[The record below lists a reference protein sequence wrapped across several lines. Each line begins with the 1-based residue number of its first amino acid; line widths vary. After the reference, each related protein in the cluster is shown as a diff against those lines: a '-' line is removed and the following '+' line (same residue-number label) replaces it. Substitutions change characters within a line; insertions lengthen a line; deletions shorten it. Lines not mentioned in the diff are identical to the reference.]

1 LGKQFCNTGPYQLA
15 VYATFGFRW
24 SESIELEFAKNER
37 PPLFSVLNGLDNLG
51 SMTRKLMSSSPLW
64 TKFDEVKNMRVRESL
79 LLLSL
84 GCTLGLVGCTQETIK
99 KAEDAA
105 QNAAAQAGDAAQ
117 NAAAQAASTAQN
129 SLNESM
135 NEALNSVRGVEGGEE
150 LVTSIRDMVG
160 SVAST
165 LAGITDEKSATSA
178 VPELNKFS
186 DSLSKMSDTF
196 AKLPG
201 PAKAVLANVFET
213 ALGDMK
219 PQIEKI
225 LAMPGVEAIVK
236 PAIDSLLEKFGSFKA
251 A

>member
-1 LGKQFCNTGPYQLA
+1 MAKRGH
-15 VYATFGFRW
+15 V
-24 SESIELEFAKNER
+24 EFAKNER
-37 PPLFSVLNGLDNLG
+37 APLFSVSDGLDNLG
-51 SMTRKLMSSSPLW
+51 SICEEIDVLFSITDLIRRG
-64 TKFDEVKNMRVRESL
+64 ENMRVRESL

-84 GCTLGLVGCTQETIK
+84 GCTLGLAGCTQETIK

-165 LAGITDEKSATSA
+165 LAGITDEKTATSA

-186 DSLSKMSDTF
+186 DSLSKMSETF

-201 PAKAVLANVFET
+201 PAKEVLAKVFET

-225 LAMPGVEAIVK
+225 LALPGVEAVIK
-236 PAIDSLLEKFGSFKA
+236 PAIDTLLEKFGSFKA